1 MGSLWH
7 FYSAAAV
14 GFAGVPQVTFDMVPT
29 SPCHIHTLVGD
40 LVWEGYWGDQHNVV
54 QGSQYIP
61 TTMHNVLKHILEQK
75 HQELSAMAL
84 HKDTA
89 LLSFRAA
96 EAAQKRRRENGEP
109 Y

>member
-1 MGSLWH
+1 MGHLWH
-7 FYSAAAV
+7 FYSAASA
-14 GFAGVPQVTFDMVPT
+14 GFAGIPQATFDMVQA
-29 SPCHIHTLVGD
+29 SPCHVHTLVGD

-61 TTMHNVLKHILEQK
+61 TTMHNILKYILEQK
-75 HQELSAMAL
+75 HQELSAMAA
-84 HKDTA
+84 HKETA
-89 LLSFRAA
+89 LASFKTA

>member
-1 MGSLWH
+1 M
-7 FYSAAAV
+7 
-14 GFAGVPQVTFDMVPT
+14 
-29 SPCHIHTLVGD
+29 
-40 LVWEGYWGDQHNVV
+40 WEGYWGDQHNVV

-84 HKDTA
+84 RKDTA
-89 LLSFRAA
+89 LVSFRAA